1 MLLQLPHL
9 GERPFPSLCDVQ
21 NGRFLYPVHMNETTH
36 PNQNSITLGSL
47 LFLTHFAAGLTAV
60 FLYNTLHNL
69 EPIARATFA
78 FAGAGGMGLLLTIN
92 LQRAIRALDW
102 ALLHLLTNLPAA
114 PVPARNSLAG
124 LMAKTNLLADRE
136 RPLAEQRQA
145 QLQQAEKAA
154 AQQERNRLARDLHDS
169 IKQQLFS
176 IQISAAAAEARLQ
189 TDPDGAIVAIADV
202 RGSGKAAMAE
212 MNALLHQ
219 LAPAPLEKIG
229 LEQALRE
236 QAEALGYRSGAVVSV
251 AITPLPTADQI
262 PTGGEEAIF
271 RIAQEALSNIARHA
285 RATAV
290 SLKLT
295 TIADTVTLTIQDDG
309 QGFDPI
315 VAHDGMG
322 LGNMTRRA
330 EKAGGNLTIE
340 SRKGN
345 GCTIQAAIPLERTAE
360 LKEQLMYKTTQTL
373 NKIGL
378 IGIGGGLLLTVTFIY
393 PLDRI
398 LTAQYVTGFFIAIAI
413 GYFAAKGAGI
423 SSRKI
428 GSAVGAMAGGIAG
441 LVFYATYASAAAA
454 IIGSQYLLARGST
467 PAETEGEFL
476 YLITDA
482 VNSTIWWVFGSF
494 FVILAIGALLGI
506 IGAAIAPLT
515 TNAEKSPNWRSLSR
529 LLSIIIVVGLLSAT
543 FGLILSVAIFVLLGE
558 AVMANIPEIE
568 SAGYSLSLPAN
579 GSFFWPLFTPMAI
592 YLSLAALLFL
602 LPYFGQQS
610 ATQKELREYAIG
622 TYVGGLVMAGMPI
635 IMFALSIEL
644 SQMLFI
650 GWAIANAGIALATL
664 WLAQRLLTQ
673 FAGVPDK
680 WGRWAGWGLMLTAV
694 FVTIFSAI
702 GLHMVAAFVWATAVL
717 LFIAIRWGDFKVS
730 EGDKRPFA
738 DQIARGLSA
747 LVPAVLILIL
757 PIIPF
762 MAGSIGIAFPII
774 PRIKFL
780 EVGAELQSPAIA
792 IETSTL
798 IQQTQQQLYSLNW
811 LILFFPLIFSLA
823 LVGIFFA
830 IAKFAAKI
838 RE

>member
-1 MLLQLPHL
+1 
-9 GERPFPSLCDVQ
+9 
-21 NGRFLYPVHMNETTH
+21 MNETTH

-60 FLYNTLHNL
+60 FLYSTLHNL

-78 FAGAGGMGLLLTIN
+78 FAGAGAMGLLLTIN

-102 ALLHLLTNLPAA
+102 ALLHLLTNLPTT
-114 PVPARNSLAG
+114 PLSTRNSLAG
-124 LMAKTNLLADRE
+124 LMAKANILADRE
-136 RPLAEQRQA
+136 RPLAAQRQI
-145 QLQQAEKAA
+145 QLQQAEQAA

-189 TDPDGAIVAIADV
+189 NDPDGAIAAIADV

-219 LAPAPLEKIG
+219 LAPAPLEKVG

-236 QAEALGYRSGAVVSV
+236 QAEALGYRSGATVTV
-251 AITPLPTADQI
+251 AIAPLPAADNI
-262 PTGGEEAIF
+262 PIGADETIF

-290 SLKLT
+290 SLQLT
-295 TIADTVTLTIQDDG
+295 TTTDTLTLTIHDDG
-309 QGFDPI
+309 QGFDPS
-315 VAHDGMG
+315 APRNGMG
-322 LGNMTRRA
+322 VDNMTRRA
-330 EKAGGNLTIE
+330 EQIGGNLTIE
-340 SRKGN
+340 SRKGS

-360 LKEQLMYKTTQTL
+360 LKEQLMYKPTQTL
-373 NKIGL
+373 NKIGF
-378 IGIGGGLLLTVTFIY
+378 IGIGGGLLLTVIFIY

-398 LTAQYVTGFFIAIAI
+398 LTAQYVTGFFITIAI

-423 SSRKI
+423 SSRKV

-441 LVFYATYASAAAA
+441 LVFYATYASATAA
-454 IIGSQYLLARGST
+454 IIGSQHLLQRGSS
-467 PAETEGEFL
+467 PAESEGEFL

-494 FVILAIGALLGI
+494 FIILAIGALLGI
-506 IGAAIAPLT
+506 IGAAIAPT
-515 TNAEKSPNWRSLSR
+515 TSAQENTPDWRSLSR
-529 LLSIIIVVGLLSAT
+529 LLSIIVVVGLLSAT

-558 AVMANIPEIE
+558 QVLGNVADIE
-568 SAGYSLSLPAN
+568 AAGYSLNLPAS
-579 GSFFWPLFTPMAI
+579 GSLFWPLFTPMAI

-602 LPYFGQQS
+602 LPYFGQKS
-610 ATQKELREYAIG
+610 ATRMELREYTIG
-622 TYVGGLVMAGMPI
+622 AYVGGLVMAGMPI

-650 GWAIANAGIALATL
+650 GWAIVNLGIALATL
-664 WLAQRLLTQ
+664 WLAQRLLIQ
-673 FAGVPDK
+673 FADEPNK
-680 WGRWAGWGLMLTAV
+680 RGRWVHGGVMSTAV
-694 FVTIFSAI
+694 FVTLLSAI
-702 GLHMVAAFVWATAVL
+702 GLYAVAGWLWLAATIT
-717 LFIAIRWGDFKVS
+717 FIIVHWHDFKVDDG
-730 EGDKRPFA
+730 EKRPFA

-747 LVPAVLILIL
+747 LVPAILILIL
-757 PIIPF
+757 PVIPF
-762 MAGSIGIAFPII
+762 MAGSIGIALPII

-780 EVGAELQSPAIA
+780 EVGAELQSPTVL

-798 IQQTQQQLYSLNW
+798 IQQTQQELYTVNW
-811 LILFFPLIFSLA
+811 LILFFPLIFALA
-823 LVGIFFA
+823 LIGIFFA

-838 RE
+838 RK